1 MALSSASLREA
12 ELMARALRCCV
23 RPWRCRSVA
32 QIAQINAS
40 GVLGKLIKLVLIVWV
55 NLKETLV
62 SKPDREPDDFD

>member
-1 MALSSASLREA
+1 MAISEALLTEA
-12 ELMARALRCCV
+12 ELMA
-23 RPWRCRSVA
+23 
-32 QIAQINAS
+32 IAQINAS